1 MRLLFTYFRKY
12 PRSSAITLIAL
23 LFSNLAEGIGLSAL
37 LPLLNMVIKQSGK
50 TGTPADSP
58 PLESQNEFER
68 TVLEQLDAIG
78 LDPSIG
84 LLLFVIV
91 LAITFKSS
99 LLLVAN
105 RYIGYTAAQIA
116 TDLRLDMLRKMLS
129 SRWEYYLHQ
138 PIGRFTNGL
147 ATESSRAAK
156 AFISGTTLIAT
167 LIQAIIYTTVAL
179 LVSWTATIGALAI
192 GAVILGMLHF
202 LVRMARK
209 AGKNQT
215 KLLFSLITRL
225 TDTMQSIKPLKAMAR
240 ENLVD
245 TVLEAETAKL
255 NRALQKQVLSS
266 AIMESAQELI
276 FVITIAL
283 GMFFALVHWNI
294 PFTTVMVLVI
304 LLGRALNQMG
314 SVQKHYQK
322 LMINE
327 SAYWSLQ
334 KTITQAEQAREDL
347 DGGIPA
353 QLNTGIRLSNVSFAY
368 NERRILNNLS
378 LEIPSGSLTT
388 IIGPSGS
395 GKTTLIDIIIA
406 LLRPQHGEVFLDDT
420 PMVNIDKRDW
430 RQKIG
435 YVPQE
440 NLLLHDTVLHN
451 VTLGDPTLDES
462 DAEYALRASGAW
474 DFVSAMPEGMSSTA
488 GERGTKLSGGQR
500 QRIMIARALAHRPK
514 LLILDEATSA
524 LDPASEAAICKT
536 LQKLRGK
543 LTILAISHQTALV
556 DSADRVYKLENGGA
570 VIATDRMEDHAP
582 T

>member
-37 LPLLNMVIKQSGK
+37 LPLLNMVVNQSEK
-50 TGTPADSP
+50 TGTPADST

-225 TDTMQSIKPLKAMAR
+225 TDTMQSIKPLTAMAR

-266 AIMESAQELI
+266 AIIESAQELI

-582 T
+582 A

>member
-1 MRLLFTYFRKY
+1 
-12 PRSSAITLIAL
+12 
-23 LFSNLAEGIGLSAL
+23 
-37 LPLLNMVIKQSGK
+37 
-50 TGTPADSP
+50 
-58 PLESQNEFER
+58 
-68 TVLEQLDAIG
+68 
-78 LDPSIG
+78 
-84 LLLFVIV
+84 
-91 LAITFKSS
+91 
-99 LLLVAN
+99 
-105 RYIGYTAAQIA
+105 
-116 TDLRLDMLRKMLS
+116 
-129 SRWEYYLHQ
+129 
-138 PIGRFTNGL
+138 
-147 ATESSRAAK
+147 
-156 AFISGTTLIAT
+156 
-167 LIQAIIYTTVAL
+167 
-179 LVSWTATIGALAI
+179 
-192 GAVILGMLHF
+192 
-202 LVRMARK
+202 
-209 AGKNQT
+209 
-215 KLLFSLITRL
+215 
-225 TDTMQSIKPLKAMAR
+225 
-240 ENLVD
+240 
-245 TVLEAETAKL
+245 
-255 NRALQKQVLSS
+255 
-266 AIMESAQELI
+266 
-276 FVITIAL
+276 
-283 GMFFALVHWNI
+283 MFFALVHWNI
-294 PFTTVMVLVI
+294 PFTTVMGLVI

>member
-37 LPLLNMVIKQSGK
+37 LPLLNMVVNQSEK
-50 TGTPADSP
+50 IGTPADST

-582 T
+582 A

>member
-37 LPLLNMVIKQSGK
+37 LPLLNMVVNQSEK
-50 TGTPADSP
+50 TGTPADST

-524 LDPASEAAICKT
+524 LDPASEAAICET

-570 VIATDRMEDHAP
+570 VIATDMMEDHAP

>member
-37 LPLLNMVIKQSGK
+37 LPLLNMVVNQSEK
-50 TGTPADSP
+50 TGTPAEST

-420 PMVNIDKRDW
+420 PMGNIDKRDW

-524 LDPASEAAICKT
+524 LDPASEAAICET

>member
-37 LPLLNMVIKQSGK
+37 LPLLNMVVNQSEK
-50 TGTPADSP
+50 TGTPADST

>member
-37 LPLLNMVIKQSGK
+37 LPLLNMVVNQSEK
-50 TGTPADSP
+50 TGTPADST

-240 ENLVD
+240 EDLVD

>member
-37 LPLLNMVIKQSGK
+37 LPLLNMVVNQSEK
-50 TGTPADSP
+50 IGTPADST